1 VGDIL
6 SELAAALRDRY
17 ALERELG
24 RGGMAT
30 VYLARDLKHDRP
42 VALKIIRPELSS
54 RTGSERFQREI
65 AFAARLQHPHI
76 LPLLD
81 SGEAVVGRGSGVAGP
96 SALAPRAHDQRPMA
110 LLYYVM
116 PYVEGQSLRERL
128 RQESRLPLDEAL
140 RIAREAAQAL
150 QYAHEH
156 GVVHR
161 DVKPENLL
169 LTRDGNTLVAD
180 FGIAR
185 ALSGGDERLTETGL
199 AIGTPQ
205 YMSPEQAT
213 AGEVDARSDQYS
225 LACVVYEML
234 CGEPPFTGATPQAV
248 IAKSLNAPRPSLRLV
263 RESVPVGLDSAVTR
277 ALAPDPVDRFPS
289 ASAFAE
295 ALRPAAASAASPVAS
310 SAAGSTP
317 RVPRRAL
324 ILVGASILLVAGL
337 AATLLLRSRH
347 EGPVAPEAEV
357 IAVLPFRAS
366 GVGLEVMGEGMVD
379 LLARDLDAVG
389 GVRTV
394 DPRTVLSRWRRVG
407 GGGADLPQ
415 ALKVGREVGAGSVL
429 TGSVVEAGGRVR
441 LDAELRSVA
450 GQPLARARVDGP
462 ADSLLGL
469 VDGLGLALL
478 RDVWRSHQPL
488 PNLRLGSLTTSSIE
502 ALRAFLEGERFYR
515 LSRWDSA
522 KAAFTLAVQADTGF
536 ALAHMRLAMVLGW
549 REGWGSLESGL
560 AALRHADRLSE
571 RDRSLLRGYQMFA
584 EKNPAALDTARAYL
598 RQYPDDIEARFL
610 LGEILFHFNR
620 LFAFPPD
627 SSVAAFEAVLRLD
640 SSLTPALIHPAEVV
654 LSYRDS
660 AAYARY
666 VAAMERATGA
676 EDLVGRAALRVVWGP
691 HDAVRDS
698 LLRTVILRAAGN
710 TIGPGRDV
718 WIAGWRDPRAT
729 SDRVLEMVTLYE
741 RTAPPDERLF
751 AMQIHSMAASGLG
764 RIAEGRRLAD
774 SLLLRDFRKGGITTT
789 FPVLVG
795 ITPRAPVEHLE
806 SRLRAMTDRPV
817 ANMVLAELA
826 LARGDPA
833 TAKAILARA
842 LASDSVKASP
852 VARSLLDA
860 TKGWADLVEGDTASG
875 IQRIEAGLRQPGA
888 LSADAPTDPLLLQW
902 ALALAAKPETRAEGI
917 RRLRYGF
924 NDAPDLL
931 PLTFLALGEAYD
943 AEGNHA
949 EAAHFYASFLRL
961 WDRADPELQPWVQ
974 RAREALSAETI
985 AR

>member
-1 VGDIL
+1 VADL
-6 SELAAALRDRY
+6 PSELAAALRDRY
-17 ALERELG
+17 ALEHELG
-24 RGGMAT
+24 HGGMAT

-54 RTGSERFQREI
+54 RAGSERFQREI

-81 SGEAVVGRGSGVAGP
+81 SGKVVVGGP
-96 SALAPRAHDQRPMA
+96 MT

-128 RQESRLPLDEAL
+128 RQESRLPLDEAM
-140 RIAREAAQAL
+140 RIAHEAAQAL

-156 GVVHR
+156 GVIHR

-169 LTRDGNTLVAD
+169 LTSDGNTLVAD

-185 ALSGGDERLTETGL
+185 ALSGGDDRLTETGL

-213 AGEVDARSDQYS
+213 ASEVDARTDQYS

-234 CGEPPFTGATPQAV
+234 SGEPPFTGPTPQAV

-263 RESVPVGLDSAVTR
+263 RESVPAGLDSAVTR
-277 ALAPDPVDRFPS
+277 AVARDPMDRFPS
-289 ASAFAE
+289 VAAFAE
-295 ALRPAAASAASPVAS
+295 AFGRAAASVASPVAS
-310 SAAGSTP
+310 SAPGSTP
-317 RVPRRAL
+317 RVPRRASVL
-324 ILVGASILLVAGL
+324 IGASILVVAGL

-347 EGPVAPEAEV
+347 EGLVAPEAEV

-366 GVGLEVMGEGMVD
+366 GAGLEVMGEGMVD

-394 DPRTVLSRWRRVG
+394 DPRTVLSRWRRIG
-407 GGGADLPQ
+407 GGGADLSQ

-478 RDVWRSHQPL
+478 RDVWRSHEPL

-515 LSRWDSA
+515 LSSWDSA
-522 KAAFTLAVQADTGF
+522 KAAFTRAVQADTGF
-536 ALAHMRLAMVLGW
+536 ALAYMRLAMVLGW
-549 REGWGSLESGL
+549 REGMGSHDYVESGL

-584 EKNPAALDTARAYL
+584 ERNPAAIDTARAYL
-598 RQYPDDIEARFL
+598 RRYPNDIEARFL

-627 SSVAAFEAVLRLD
+627 SSIAAFEAVLRLD
-640 SSLTPALIHPAEVV
+640 SSLTPALIHPAEIA

-666 VAAMERATGA
+666 VAAMEHATGA

-698 LLRTVILRAAGN
+698 LLRTVILHAAGN

-729 SDRVLEMVTLYE
+729 SDRVLEMVTLGE
-741 RTAPPDERLF
+741 RTLPPDERLF

-774 SLLLRDFRKGGITTT
+774 SLLLRDSRKGGIATT
-789 FPVLVG
+789 FPILIG

-806 SRLRAMTDRPV
+806 SRLRAVIDRPV

-875 IQRIEAGLRQPGA
+875 IRRIEAGLRQPGA
-888 LSADAPTDPLLLQW
+888 LLADAPTDPLLLQW
-902 ALALAAKPETRAEGI
+902 ALALAARPDTRAEGI

-924 NDAPDLL
+924 NDAPDLF
-931 PLTFLALGEAYD
+931 PLTFFALGQAYD
-943 AEGNHA
+943 AEGNRA
-949 EAAHFYASFLRL
+949 EAVHFYSSFLRL
-961 WDRADPELQPWVQ
+961 WDRVDPELRPWVQ
-974 RAREALSAETI
+974 RAREALSAEPV

>member
-1 VGDIL
+1 MADL
-6 SELAAALRDRY
+6 PSELAAALRDRY
-17 ALERELG
+17 ALEHELG
-24 RGGMAT
+24 HGGMAT

-54 RTGSERFQREI
+54 RAGSERFQREI

-81 SGEAVVGRGSGVAGP
+81 SGQVVLG
-96 SALAPRAHDQRPMA
+96 RPMT

-140 RIAREAAQAL
+140 RIAHEAAQAL

-156 GVVHR
+156 GVIHR

-169 LTRDGNTLVAD
+169 LTSDGNTLVAD

-185 ALSGGDERLTETGL
+185 ALSGGDDRLTETGL

-213 AGEVDARSDQYS
+213 AGEVDARTDQYS

-234 CGEPPFTGATPQAV
+234 SGEPPFTGPTPQAV

-263 RESVPVGLDSAVTR
+263 RESVPAGLDSAVTR
-277 ALAPDPVDRFPS
+277 AVAPDPMDRFPS
-289 ASAFAE
+289 VAAFAE
-295 ALRPAAASAASPVAS
+295 ALGRAAASVASPVAS

-317 RVPRRAL
+317 RVPRRTSVL
-324 ILVGASILLVAGL
+324 IGASILLVAGL

-366 GVGLEVMGEGMVD
+366 GAGLEVMGEGMVD

-394 DPRTVLSRWRRVG
+394 DPRTVLSRWRRIG
-407 GGGADLPQ
+407 GGGADLSQ

-478 RDVWRSHQPL
+478 RDVWRSHEPL

-515 LSRWDSA
+515 LSSWDSA
-522 KAAFTLAVQADTGF
+522 KAAFTRAVQADTGF
-536 ALAHMRLAMVLGW
+536 ALAYMRLAMVLGW
-549 REGWGSLESGL
+549 REGMGSHDYVESAL

-584 EKNPAALDTARAYL
+584 EKNPAAIDTARAYL

-627 SSVAAFEAVLRLD
+627 SSLAAFEAVLRLD

-666 VAAMERATGA
+666 VAAMEHATGV
-676 EDLVGRAALRVVWGP
+676 EDPVGRAALRVVWGP

-698 LLRTVILRAAGN
+698 LLRTVIFHAEGN

-741 RTAPPDERLF
+741 RTLPPDDPERLF

-774 SLLLRDFRKGGITTT
+774 SLLLRDFRKGASR
-789 FPVLVG
+789 
-795 ITPRAPVEHLE
+795 PR
-806 SRLRAMTDRPV
+806 SR
-817 ANMVLAELA
+817 
-826 LARGDPA
+826 
-833 TAKAILARA
+833 
-842 LASDSVKASP
+842 S
-852 VARSLLDA
+852 
-860 TKGWADLVEGDTASG
+860 
-875 IQRIEAGLRQPGA
+875 
-888 LSADAPTDPLLLQW
+888 
-902 ALALAAKPETRAEGI
+902 
-917 RRLRYGF
+917 
-924 NDAPDLL
+924 
-931 PLTFLALGEAYD
+931 
-943 AEGNHA
+943 
-949 EAAHFYASFLRL
+949 
-961 WDRADPELQPWVQ
+961 
-974 RAREALSAETI
+974 
-985 AR
+985 

>member
-1 VGDIL
+1 MADIS

-17 ALERELG
+17 VLERELG

-54 RTGSERFQREI
+54 RAGSERFQREI

-81 SGEAVVGRGSGVAGP
+81 SGEATS
-96 SALAPRAHDQRPMA
+96 
-110 LLYYVM
+110 LYYVM
-116 PYVEGQSLRERL
+116 PYVEGQSLRDRL
-128 RQESRLPLDEAL
+128 RQEQRLPLDEAL
-140 RIAREAAQAL
+140 RIASEAGQAL

-161 DVKPENLL
+161 DIKPENLL

-185 ALSGGDERLTETGL
+185 ALGGASDERLTDTGL

-213 AGEVDARSDQYS
+213 AGEVDARTDQYS

-234 CGEPPFTGATPQAV
+234 CGEPPFTGPTPQAV
-248 IAKSLNAPRPSLRLV
+248 IAKSLNAPRPSPRLV
-263 RESVPVGLDSAVTR
+263 RDSVPPELDAAVIH
-277 ALAPDPVDRFPS
+277 ALARDPADRFPS
-289 ASAFAE
+289 VAAFTAALGRVAIPSAS
-295 ALRPAAASAASPVAS
+295 PAASPR
-310 SAAGSTP
+310 
-317 RVPRRAL
+317 RVPRRAA
-324 ILVGASILLVAGL
+324 ILAGAAILLVAGL

-357 IAVLPFRAS
+357 IAVLPFRTS
-366 GVGLEVMGEGMVD
+366 GAGLDVMSEGMVD

-394 DPRTVLSRWRRVG
+394 DPRTVLRRWRRFG
-407 GGGADLPQ
+407 GGGADLSQ
-415 ALKVGREVGAGSVL
+415 ALMVGREAGAGSVL

-478 RDVWRSHQPL
+478 RDVWRSHEPL
-488 PNLRLGSLTTSSIE
+488 PNLRLGSLTTNSIE

-515 LSRWDSA
+515 LSSWDSA
-522 KAAFTLAVQADTGF
+522 KAAFTRAVQADTGF

-584 EKNPAALDTARAYL
+584 EKDPAALDTARAYL

-610 LGEILFHFNR
+610 LGETLFHFNR

-627 SSVAAFEAVLRLD
+627 SSIAAFEAVLRLD
-640 SSLTPALIHPAEVV
+640 SSLTPALIHPAEVA

-666 VAAMERATGA
+666 VATMERSTGA
-676 EDLVGRAALRVVWGP
+676 ESPVGRAALRVVWGP

-698 LLRTVILRAAGN
+698 LLRTVILHAEGN

-729 SDRVLEMVTLYE
+729 SDWMLEMVTLAE
-741 RTAPPDERLF
+741 RTLPPDDSFRPFL
-751 AMQIHSMAASGLG
+751 MQLHSMAASGMG

-774 SLLLRDFRKGGITTT
+774 SLLPRDARKGSIATT
-789 FPVLVG
+789 FPILIG
-795 ITPRAPVEHLE
+795 IAPRAPVEHLE

-817 ANMVLAELA
+817 TNMVLAELA
-826 LARGDPA
+826 LARGDPT
-833 TAKAILARA
+833 TARAILARA
-842 LASDSVKASP
+842 RASDSVKASP
-852 VARSLLDA
+852 VARALLDA
-860 TKGWADLVEGDTASG
+860 TQGWADLLEGDTASG
-875 IQRIEAGLRQPGA
+875 IERIAAGLRQPGA
-888 LSADAPTDPLLLQW
+888 LLADAPTDPLLLQW
-902 ALALAAKPETRAEGI
+902 ALALAARPETRAEGI

-924 NDAPDLL
+924 DDASEIL
-931 PLTFLALGEAYD
+931 PLTFFALGQAYD

-949 EAAHFYASFLRL
+949 EAVHFYASFLRL
-961 WDRADPELQPWVQ
+961 WDRADPEFQPWVQ
-974 RAREALSAETI
+974 QARDALSTEAI

>member
-1 VGDIL
+1 
-6 SELAAALRDRY
+6 
-17 ALERELG
+17 
-24 RGGMAT
+24 
-30 VYLARDLKHDRP
+30 
-42 VALKIIRPELSS
+42 
-54 RTGSERFQREI
+54 
-65 AFAARLQHPHI
+65 
-76 LPLLD
+76 
-81 SGEAVVGRGSGVAGP
+81 
-96 SALAPRAHDQRPMA
+96 MA

-277 ALAPDPVDRFPS
+277 ALARDPVDRFPS

-295 ALRPAAASAASPVAS
+295 ALGPAAAFAASPVAS
-310 SAAGSTP
+310 SAAGYTP
-317 RVPRRAL
+317 RVPRRAV

-450 GQPLARARVDGP
+450 GQPLARTRGRAGGQSPGSGGRPWPRPAPGRVALAPAAPQSPARLPHHQFD
-462 ADSLLGL
+462 
-469 VDGLGLALL
+469 
-478 RDVWRSHQPL
+478 RSP
-488 PNLRLGSLTTSSIE
+488 P
-502 ALRAFLEGERFYR
+502 R
-515 LSRWDSA
+515 LSRGR
-522 KAAFTLAVQADTGF
+522 AVLP
-536 ALAHMRLAMVLGW
+536 ALEVGLG
-549 REGWGSLESGL
+549 ESGL
-560 AALRHADRLSE
+560 
-571 RDRSLLRGYQMFA
+571 
-584 EKNPAALDTARAYL
+584 
-598 RQYPDDIEARFL
+598 YP
-610 LGEILFHFNR
+610 G
-620 LFAFPPD
+620 
-627 SSVAAFEAVLRLD
+627 
-640 SSLTPALIHPAEVV
+640 
-654 LSYRDS
+654 
-660 AAYARY
+660 
-666 VAAMERATGA
+666 
-676 EDLVGRAALRVVWGP
+676 
-691 HDAVRDS
+691 
-698 LLRTVILRAAGN
+698 
-710 TIGPGRDV
+710 GPGRYRLCARPYA
-718 WIAGWRDPRAT
+718 AGHGAW
-729 SDRVLEMVTLYE
+729 V
-741 RTAPPDERLF
+741 
-751 AMQIHSMAASGLG
+751 
-764 RIAEGRRLAD
+764 
-774 SLLLRDFRKGGITTT
+774 
-789 FPVLVG
+789 
-795 ITPRAPVEHLE
+795 
-806 SRLRAMTDRPV
+806 
-817 ANMVLAELA
+817 
-826 LARGDPA
+826 ARGMG
-833 TAKAILARA
+833 
-842 LASDSVKASP
+842 
-852 VARSLLDA
+852 VARV
-860 TKGWADLVEGDTASG
+860 WAGGASS
-875 IQRIEAGLRQPGA
+875 R
-888 LSADAPTDPLLLQW
+888 
-902 ALALAAKPETRAEGI
+902 
-917 RRLRYGF
+917 
-924 NDAPDLL
+924 
-931 PLTFLALGEAYD
+931 
-943 AEGNHA
+943 
-949 EAAHFYASFLRL
+949 
-961 WDRADPELQPWVQ
+961 
-974 RAREALSAETI
+974 
-985 AR
+985 